1 MNKSI
6 SSSGKSTTYHKLPDR
21 VTTPTRLRGS
31 FTRTTRGGS
40 KILYSF
46 HFCIVSLLISLT
58 YFCKILEPACELL
71 YFSVSVPNRESMM
84 MLNNLIGF
92 RDLVMFMFGCKEDE
106 DLLLNGI
113 RPKRVNTTIVS
124 RETVMT
130 RFVIFFK

>member
-1 MNKSI
+1 
-6 SSSGKSTTYHKLPDR
+6 
-21 VTTPTRLRGS
+21 
-31 FTRTTRGGS
+31 
-40 KILYSF
+40 
-46 HFCIVSLLISLT
+46 
-58 YFCKILEPACELL
+58 
-71 YFSVSVPNRESMM
+71 MM

-130 RFVIFFK
+130 RFVFFKIISSSFAVSAELV